1 MHVSIV
7 KSTRALALVMVAMM
21 GAGLICANAD
31 AACASDTE
39 ATEAC
44 NKQRVTQAFD
54 RWAAGGT
61 TFFTDMLWPDVVW
74 TIEGSGPSAGVYRG
88 VDSFVQQAVR
98 PFVSRLSSPVRP
110 VSKRVWAD
118 GDHVI
123 VQWDG
128 VGVARD
134 GQAYN
139 NSYAWIFHMR
149 EGKAFEATA
158 FLDLAPYDE
167 VLRRI
172 PAPEAS
178 GG

>member
-1 MHVSIV
+1 MHISIL
-7 KSTRALALVMVAMM
+7 KKIHALALAVAALI
-21 GAGLICANAD
+21 GTGLISGNAH
-31 AACASDTE
+31 AACAPDTE
-39 ATEAC
+39 AY
-44 NKQRVTQAFD
+44 NKQLVTQAFD

-74 TIEGSGPSAGVYRG
+74 TIKGSGPSAGVYRG
-88 VDSFVQQAVR
+88 VDSFVQQAVQ

-110 VSKRVWAD
+110 VSKRVWAE

-149 EGKAFEATA
+149 DGKAFEATA

-172 PAPEAS
+172 PVPAAS